1 MKRYLLAAVLIL
13 AFSNSSYAEDL
24 ADSPVSNVQDV
35 IFRSSLSNMIPDVN
49 GTPDN
54 YDYSFDYSGSG
65 MGISTKDIDGDR
77 MPFFKSLFLWSIAL
91 L

>member
-35 IFRSSLSNMIPDVN
+35 IFRASVSNMIPDVA
-49 GTPDN
+49 GRRE
-54 YDYSFDYSGSG
+54 S
-65 MGISTKDIDGDR
+65 
-77 MPFFKSLFLWSIAL
+77 
-91 L
+91 